1 MSGAHSFQP
10 ILRAVRSTDLALI
23 FLLEQERRYPRQAQE
38 FFLF

>member
-23 FLLEQERRYPRQAQE
+23 FLLEQERRYRQPAQE